1 MKDDTEEQRS
11 AKIHAFWF
19 IYMLDKNLSL
29 RLGRAS
35 SIQDYDMSLPYPNA
49 SQSASHIIPMAPVR
63 DTLVYWIKVA
73 QIQGS
78 TYEKLFSPA
87 AFSKSEEERAR
98 ICVDL
103 VDQLDQAWG
112 ARKEVR
118 QSAIPHTYTSSNISS
133 LVETCISRT
142 LW

>member
-11 AKIHAFWF
+11 AKVHAFWF

-49 SQSASHIIPMAPVR
+49 SQLVSHIIPMAPVT
-63 DTLVYWIKVA
+63 DTLVYWIKLA

-87 AFSKSEEERAR
+87 AFLKSEEERAR
-98 ICVDL
+98 TSVDL

-112 ARKEVR
+112 ARREVR
-118 QSAIPHTYTSSNISS
+118 QPATSCTDTFSNLSP
-133 LVETCISRT
+133 LVETCVSRT